1 MSYILRNVRCIS
13 HDSQFYNFLKKYP
26 TQDIC
31 YMFYNIR
38 HSKILYIGCTT
49 QHGLKKISYLKN
61 HHIMKN
67 INDNFEKNIHIYIY
81 IKYSENFLIKLFKP
95 ILNKQGG
102 ALMKKYRNEVNI
114 FEMPYF
120 IKYKYFDK
128 LLCYKLDL
136 FDELCCNPHSQQHRL
151 INIGINFG
159 INYLDEY
166 NNLYFQNLQTRFK
179 NNKPLYT
186 SAILY
191 KNDKQFITSIN
202 KNVIK
207 CFADDYNI
215 LTSDKLL
222 SILCY
227 CNIEYYKEC
236 ITIIINCYIIF
247 LEENIKKN
255 NIKCSCGK
263 IYKTS
268 NGLYNHLRIHKCKI
282 YKSETN
288 YIVGYHNN
296 IRLCN
301 TILFNLITKKYLLQ
315 NWKNKLQIWGRY
327 LDNIMDVEHYLKF
340 KKNTEMHD
348 EIGKNKYRI
357 NFVNIK
363 ELFIQCLNNN
373 ITEIL

>member
-1 MSYILRNVRCIS
+1 MVYILRSLKCITPDGEF
-13 HDSQFYNFLKKYP
+13 HNFLKKYP

-31 YMFYNIR
+31 YMYYNIR
-38 HSKILYIGCTT
+38 HFKILYIGSTT
-49 QHGLKKISYLKN
+49 QHGFKKISYLKN

-67 INDNFEKNIHIYIY
+67 INDNFDKYIHIYIY

-102 ALMKKYRNEVNI
+102 SLMKKYRNEVNI
-114 FEMPYF
+114 FEIPYF
-120 IKYKYFDK
+120 IKYKYFDT
-128 LLCYKLDL
+128 LSCYKLDL
-136 FDELCCNPHSQQHRL
+136 FDKLSSSSRPSHCSLLKIWGFDNI

-166 NNLYFQNLQTRFK
+166 NWLYFQNLNIKFRE
-179 NNKPLYT
+179 NKPLYI

-207 CFADDYNI
+207 CFAYNYNI

-236 ITIIINCYIIF
+236 ISIIINCYIVF

-263 IYKTS
+263 IYKTP
-268 NGLYNHLRIHKCKI
+268 NGLYNHLRIHKCNI
-282 YKSETN
+282 CRNEIQ
-288 YIVGYHNN
+288 YIVGYHSN
-296 IRLCN
+296 IILCN
-301 TILFNLITKKYLLQ
+301 TILVSLITKKYLLQ
-315 NWKNKLQIWGRY
+315 NWVSKPQIWGRY
-327 LDNIMDVEHYLKF
+327 VDNIMDVEHYLKF
-340 KKNTEMHD
+340 KKRLNFVD
-348 EIGKNKYRI
+348 EIGKNKYKI

-363 ELFIQCLNNN
+363 ELSIQY
-373 ITEIL
+373 